1 MPLLPMRWPTACGQR
16 HVLLCLAG
24 SLVALHDIPTAK
36 ANVDYGFESG
46 FLRDNSEQSAL
57 ALNFLATEQNLAPG
71 RYLVTVMV
79 NLQAIGRHELDFQGD
94 ANGQLQPC
102 LPAAKLGDWG
112 LRLDALAAPEDAQK
126 TCLDLASV
134 VPGAN
139 VDFDSGS
146 LRLSISIPQI
156 AMRRDIAGNVDPSR
170 WDSGI
175 NAAFLNYQ
183 ASTLQGESRYRGR
196 YSNEALYLNGGLNLG
211 DWRLRTTQSWQQD
224 SNGTRNWARAQT
236 YAQRDLPGTRA
247 NLTLGETFTDSDIFN
262 SVPITGVRVAS
273 DMGMLPDA
281 LQGYAPVI
289 RGVAQTRAKLEVWQN
304 GYPIYATYVSPGP
317 YAIDDLGTAG
327 NGELEVV
334 LTEADGQVRRF
345 TQPYSSLSNL
355 QRQGIWR
362 YSATL
367 GRYNPASDLDKP
379 LLWQATLS
387 RGMEWNLTL
396 FGGLM
401 ASEYY
406 RAMNLGVG
414 KDLGSFGAASFDI
427 TQANS
432 QLDIAGQNDVQ
443 GQSFALKY
451 GKAFSTGTNLRFAG
465 YRYSTE
471 GYRDF
476 SEAVQQRSRNSTFTG
491 SRRSRLEASVHQ
503 RLGQHHSLSL
513 TLSQQ
518 DYWQQASTQR
528 QYQMGF
534 NTYHAGISYYLFAS
548 QSLSDTHGSDRQ
560 FGLSL
565 SMPLNFGRS
574 ANATYDMQ
582 KQERGYSHRASL
594 SGSADEGR
602 LTYNTSVAQHEDHR
616 RTSALALGYRTEHG
630 SFGTGL
636 TDGSDYRSL
645 SLNASGALLL
655 HAGGLE
661 LGTYL
666 GDTAGLVEV
675 PGVAGVGVQNSAGSH
690 TNERGYALVPYLQPY
705 RNNTLV
711 LQTDRLGP
719 NVEID
724 NGTAQLVPRRGA
736 IVKHQFNARQVSRWA
751 LTLLHPDGTPVPF
764 GSLVFD
770 ADDQQL
776 GMVGQAG
783 LTLLSTVDRA
793 QTLTLNWGEQ
803 DDQRCHLHVD
813 PHTMHFAEGYYLQT
827 LTCNTAGIKEST

>member
-1 MPLLPMRWPTACGQR
+1 MPLLPKRWPAIRGQR

-24 SLVALHDIPTAK
+24 SLVALHEIPTVK
-36 ANVDYGFESG
+36 ANSDPGFESG
-46 FLRDNSEQSAL
+46 FLRDSGGPGVHAL
-57 ALNFLATEQNLAPG
+57 DFLASAQNLAPG
-71 RYLVTVMV
+71 RYPVSVLV
-79 NLQAIGRHELDFQGD
+79 NLEPVGRHELDFQAD
-94 ANGQLQPC
+94 ANDELQAC
-102 LPAAKLGDWG
+102 LPSTLLGEWG
-112 LRLDALAAPEDAQK
+112 LRLDGLATAEDARQA
-126 TCLDLASV
+126 CLDLASV
-134 VPGAN
+134 VPGAQ
-139 VDFDSGS
+139 VGFDSGR

-156 AMRRDIAGNVDPSR
+156 AMRRDIAGHVDPSR

-183 ASTLQGESRYRGR
+183 ASTLQGQSRYRGR
-196 YSNEALYLNGGLNLG
+196 YSNEDLYINGGVNLG
-211 DWRLRTTQSWQQD
+211 DWRLRTTQSWRQD
-224 SNGTRNWARAQT
+224 SDGTRDWARAQT

-247 NLTLGETFTDSDIFN
+247 NLTLGETFTDSDIF
-262 SVPITGVRVAS
+262 SGVPITGMRVAS
-273 DMGMLPDA
+273 DMSMLPDA

-289 RGVAQTRAKLEVWQN
+289 RGVAQTRAKLEIWQN

-317 YAIDDLGTAG
+317 YAIEDLSTAG

-345 TQPYSSLSNL
+345 IQPYSTLSNL
-355 QRQGIWR
+355 QRQGVWR
-362 YSATL
+362 YSATV
-367 GRYNPASDLDKP
+367 GHYNPASDLDKP

-387 RGMEWNLTL
+387 RGMEWDLTL

-406 RAMNLGVG
+406 RAMNVGVG
-414 KDLGSFGAASFDI
+414 KNLGSLGAASFDV

-432 QLDIAGQNDVQ
+432 QIDSADRVNLQ

-451 GKAFSTGTNLRFAG
+451 GKAFTTGTNVRFAG

-476 SEAVQQRSRNSTFTG
+476 SEAVQQRSRQTTFQG

-503 RLGQHHSLSL
+503 RLGQRHSLSM

-518 DYWQQASTQR
+518 DYWQKANTQR
-528 QYQMGF
+528 QYQLAF
-534 NTYHAGISYYLFAS
+534 NTYHAGVTYYLFAS
-548 QSLSDTHGSDRQ
+548 QSLSDSYGTDRQ
-560 FGLSL
+560 FGLSV

-582 KQERGYSHRASL
+582 KLQQGYSHRASL
-594 SGSADEGR
+594 NGSTDDGQ
-602 LTYNTSVAQHEDHR
+602 LSYNTSLAQHEDHR

-636 TDGSDYRSL
+636 THGSDYRSL

-675 PGVAGVGVQNSAGSH
+675 PGVAGVGVQNSAGSR

-711 LQTDRLGP
+711 LQTDQLGP
-719 NVEID
+719 DVEID

-751 LTLLHPDGTPVPF
+751 LTLLHADGTPVPF
-764 GSLVFD
+764 GSQVFD
-770 ADDQQL
+770 ADNQPL

-783 LTLLSTVDRA
+783 LTLLSTVDQA
-793 QTLTLNWGEQ
+793 QTLTLNWGAR
-803 DDQRCHLHVD
+803 DDQHCLLHVD
-813 PHTMHFAEGYYLQT
+813 PQSMQFAEGYYLQT
-827 LTCNTAGIKEST
+827 LTCDATSTKETT